1 MPGPAAAE
9 LSAPVTALS
18 DALRMQDV
26 VAVLREEGMRNGAEL
41 AVDLPGGPDDPAWI
55 ALLDR
60 LYDTHT
66 MRTAFD
72 TAFAKALG
80 DDPTM
85 TALATAFFNSD
96 IGQRA
101 MKLEIDARR
110 AMLDS
115 DIEAAAMQAYQNL
128 TKENPA
134 RVALLEQFVTVNDLI
149 ESNVM
154 GSLNSNLAFYRGL
167 AAAGD
172 EQFAMSE
179 SDMLNSVWAEEAKAR
194 EETVKWLFPFLALA
208 YQPLSDADLQAYI
221 DFSQTMAGRRVN
233 AAMFVAFDAVFD
245 DISQELGRAVA
256 RQMEGQDI

>member
-1 MPGPAAAE
+1 
-9 LSAPVTALS
+9 
-18 DALRMQDV
+18 
-26 VAVLREEGMRNGAEL
+26 
-41 AVDLPGGPDDPAWI
+41 
-55 ALLDR
+55 
-60 LYDTHT
+60 
-66 MRTAFD
+66 
-72 TAFAKALG
+72 
-80 DDPTM
+80 
-85 TALATAFFNSD
+85 
-96 IGQRA
+96 
-101 MKLEIDARR
+101 
-110 AMLDS
+110 
-115 DIEAAAMQAYQNL
+115 
-128 TKENPA
+128 
-134 RVALLEQFVTVNDLI
+134 
-149 ESNVM
+149 M

>member
-1 MPGPAAAE
+1 
-9 LSAPVTALS
+9 
-18 DALRMQDV
+18 
-26 VAVLREEGMRNGAEL
+26 
-41 AVDLPGGPDDPAWI
+41 
-55 ALLDR
+55 
-60 LYDTHT
+60 